1 MARGTE
7 ISAYWRPEGI
17 EGVELFEARF
27 RHHTYARHSHPSYAI
42 GAVEVGAQAFWCGG
56 GERVVAGGGL
66 VTIDPGRVH
75 DGHAADAAGVRYR
88 MLYIEPV
95 AYGAIL
101 RAIAPGA
108 GGPPYFPEPT
118 ATDRDL
124 APAFLAMH
132 RRLAAAPGGEPC
144 AMARETG
151 IFRFLAALALR
162 HARSAPRLAP
172 VVTDGARAR
181 RACDFMAEN
190 LARKL
195 RLGDVA
201 AEVGLSRYH
210 FLRQFRRTT
219 GLPPHAYLNQLRLER
234 ARALLGAGEPPAQA
248 AAAVGFCDQAHLTHR
263 FKAAYG
269 ITPGQFAT
277 ATAS

>member
-132 RRLAAAPGGEPC
+132 RRMSAAPGGEPC

-151 IFRFLAALALR
+151 IFQFLAALAMR
-162 HARSAPRLAP
+162 HARRAPHPTP
-172 VVTDGARAR
+172 VAADGARCRARELHSPERRRERGASCADATRAGVTGRRLAR
-181 RACDFMAEN
+181 RRADPVPSWPLPARGMSSAPTKDSERERSSSFAKSTWRLPAEPP
-190 LARKL
+190 L
-195 RLGDVA
+195 RMRSSD
-201 AEVGLSRYH
+201 
-210 FLRQFRRTT
+210 
-219 GLPPHAYLNQLRLER
+219 P
-234 ARALLGAGEPPAQA
+234 ARA
-248 AAAVGFCDQAHLTHR
+248 
-263 FKAAYG
+263 
-269 ITPGQFAT
+269 
-277 ATAS
+277 ASMAKP